1 MAAEE
6 PRATT
11 EDVPDELFEEAAR
24 WLTRLREPDV
34 SPRMRRQ
41 FQRWLSRDV
50 RRARAYDQ
58 ACRLWGAL
66 DKPAKQAAAE
76 HDDVVAEPPKTP
88 IARSSK
94 RAARKIACAVA
105 TAVCVVAWSWWYR
118 GGLDDLR
125 ADYITA
131 PGVHQQYVLKDG
143 TMIDLNTDTA
153 VAVDMKDGHRS
164 VHIFRGEA
172 YFTVTHNASAPFT
185 VWTANGRVVDVGTA
199 FNVRIKGSRTIVSLV
214 EGNVGVSAG
223 ADASSNANLRPH
235 EEVVVDGAHLGTPT
249 TFDVS
254 PTTAWR
260 KGQMVFYQTSLRDVV
275 AELNRYQGG
284 RIVILGGRLRHLPVT
299 GVFSTD
305 DPTEA
310 IHVIEATLGVSEFRL
325 ADALIILH

>member
-1 MAAEE
+1 MATEE

-11 EDVPDELFEEAAR
+11 EDISDELFEEAAR

-34 SPRMRRQ
+34 SPRMQRQ
-41 FQRWLSRDV
+41 FQLWLARDA

-66 DKPAKQAAAE
+66 DKPAKQAAADHE
-76 HDDVVAEPPKTP
+76 ETAEPPAALP
-88 IARSSK
+88 IARHSK
-94 RAARKIACAVA
+94 RSTRKIACAVA
-105 TAVCVVAWSWWYR
+105 AGACVVAWSWWYR

-131 PGVHQQYVLKDG
+131 PGVHQQYVLEDG

-153 VAVDMKDGHRS
+153 VAIDMKHGHRS

-172 YFTVTHNASAPFT
+172 YFTVAHDASEPFT
-185 VWTANGRVVDVGTA
+185 VTTTNGRVVDVGTA

-214 EGNVGVSAG
+214 EGKVDVSAG
-223 ADASSNANLRPH
+223 ADASSNADLRPY
-235 EEVVVDGAHLGTPT
+235 EEVVVDGARLGTPVA
-249 TFDVS
+249 FDVS

-275 AELNRYQGG
+275 TELNRYQRG
-284 RIVILGGRLRHLPVT
+284 RIVILGERLRRLPIT
-299 GVFSTD
+299 GAFSTN

-325 ADALIILH
+325 TDALTILH

>member
-6 PRATT
+6 PRATAE
-11 EDVPDELFEEAAR
+11 EDIPDELFEEAAR

-41 FQRWLSRDV
+41 FQRWLSRDA

-66 DKPAKQAAAE
+66 DTPAKQAAAE
-76 HDDVVAEPPKTP
+76 HEDVVAPV
-88 IARSSK
+88 ARNAK
-94 RAARKIACAVA
+94 RWARKIARAVA
-105 TAVCVVAWSWWYR
+105 AAVCVVAWSWWYR

-125 ADYITA
+125 ADYVTA

-153 VAVDMKDGHRS
+153 VAVDMTDGRRS

-172 YFTVTHNASAPFT
+172 FFTVARAASKPFTVT
-185 VWTANGRVVDVGTA
+185 TANGRVVDVGTE
-199 FNVRIKGSRTIVSLV
+199 FNVRIKGSKTIVSLV
-214 EGNVGVSAG
+214 EGKVDVSAR
-223 ADASSNANLRPH
+223 ADASSNADLPPH
-235 EEVVVDGAHLGTPT
+235 EEIVVDGARLGTPAV
-249 TFDVS
+249 FDVS

-275 AELNRYQGG
+275 AELNRYQRG
-284 RIVILGGRLRHLPVT
+284 RIVILGGRLRRLPVT

-305 DPTEA
+305 DPMEA

-325 ADALIILH
+325 ADALTILH